1 RTSNCTP
8 RSRSRSIT
16 YLLTAER
23 DRRNSRAAAAKPPS
37 CTTLVK
43 ALMLV
48 SLSIPSPTATRPLSS
63 KHRHRSYEVSDC
75 SRIVA
80 WRSFTRKGQGCPD
93 GVSHDHCETF
103 RRTRRRQPG
112 MAGQPPHLLVRPLFR
127 SAADGLWAL
136 ARDQ

>member
-1 RTSNCTP
+1 MRVVRTSNCTP

-37 CTTLVK
+37 CTTRVK

-48 SLSIPSPTATRPLSS
+48 SLSIGPPARRLSS
-63 KHRHRSYEVSDC
+63 NHRHRRYEIDDC

-80 WRSFTRKGQGCPD
+80 CPSFARKGQGCPME
-93 GVSHDHCETF
+93 SAMIT
-103 RRTRRRQPG
+103 
-112 MAGQPPHLLVRPLFR
+112 VRPSDERGVANLGWLDSRHTF
-127 SAADGLWAL
+127 SFGHYFD
-136 ARDQ
+136 